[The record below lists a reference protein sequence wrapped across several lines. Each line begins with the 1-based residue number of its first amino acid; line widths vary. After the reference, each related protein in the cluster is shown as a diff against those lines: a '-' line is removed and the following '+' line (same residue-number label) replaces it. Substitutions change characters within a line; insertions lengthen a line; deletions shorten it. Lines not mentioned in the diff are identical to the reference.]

1 MQTQFLE
8 QNWNC
13 IPLPQEKADHYIRE
27 SLSLLHP
34 LIFFL
39 SQGVSP
45 YVDEEPN

>member
-1 MQTQFLE
+1 MQKQFLE

-34 LIFFL
+34 LIIFL
-39 SQGVSP
+39 SSP
-45 YVDEEPN
+45 YVDVGPN